1 MFRGGLAPLFGLVL
15 GVVLVASPGQVRA
28 QPASPPASVAQPP
41 PEQPPVAEPDAGQP
55 AAPARAAGIEL
66 LASMGWGA
74 STQGARKMELSPY
87 GASFG
92 LDGGYAWRSGFRLG
106 GYVGYSLGRSV
117 SQTYDPLV
125 GSSFDMSADTSS
137 LNMGLSVDY
146 DVPLQ
151 GFVLR
156 YALGIGVTA
165 MFWEF
170 GSEAPRIA
178 NYSES
183 PAAGFHLAPGG
194 TLFWPHNSFLGGV
207 GFRYLAQF
215 SDSIPSG
222 FLGELLVG
230 VRL

>member
-1 MFRGGLAPLFGLVL
+1 
-15 GVVLVASPGQVRA
+15 
-28 QPASPPASVAQPP
+28 
-41 PEQPPVAEPDAGQP
+41 VAEPEAGQP
-55 AAPARAAGIEL
+55 AAPARAAGVEL

-74 STQGARKMELSPY
+74 STQDARKMQLSPY
-87 GASFG
+87 GASVG

-117 SQTYDPLV
+117 SQTYDPVV

-137 LNMGLSVDY
+137 LNTGLSIGY
-146 DVPLQ
+146 DVPLH

-165 MFWEF
+165 MFWDF
-170 GSEAPRIA
+170 GGEAPRIA

-183 PAAGFHLAPGG
+183 PAAGLHLAPGG
-194 TLFWPHNSFLGGV
+194 TLFWPHNSLLGGV

-222 FLGELLVG
+222 FMGELLVG